1 MTQSDILDMVHDTIN
16 AEGTVEICGMTFDRS
31 VILREC
37 DPTAYRIVI
46 NECIDSM
53 IADLEYDQDHLDP
66 EVDMDEHQEIQE
78 RIDEL
83 ENAYI

>member
-1 MTQSDILDMVHDTIN
+1 MLFRS
-16 AEGTVEICGMTFDRS
+16 VEICGITFDRS

-37 DPTAYRIVI
+37 DPIAYRMIV

-53 IADLEYDQDHLDP
+53 IADLEYDQDQLDP